1 MCSLA
6 LCILAGGTIIA
17 EDDNLMFLNENIQ
30 FFFFLPQTISDIV
43 SDISPFKH
51 RSYNWRG
58 KT

>member
-1 MCSLA
+1 
-6 LCILAGGTIIA
+6 
-17 EDDNLMFLNENIQ
+17 MFLNENIQ

-51 RSYNWRG
+51 RPYNWRG